1 MVGWEAEK
9 NPKVK
14 EQVGTSGDGED
25 VSSQINVSQF
35 ARKKGNLEVVS
46 GSLVSETVNAK
57 CWENIQLQGLG
68 LGLVLILAKV
78 FFFSLSPPSLFP
90 TQALTADRVSNF
102 RL

>member
-1 MVGWEAEK
+1 MKEHVGA
-9 NPKVK
+9 
-14 EQVGTSGDGED
+14 SGDGED
-25 VSSQINVSQF
+25 VSSQMNASQF
-35 ARKKGNLEVVS
+35 ARKKGNLVVVS

-78 FFFSLSPPSLFP
+78 FFFLLVSPPSLFP

-102 RL
+102 